1 MHKMRVAACLALLAA
16 LAGVRAANAGALEEG
31 AERYRPY
38 LIEGVASAL
47 AGARAL
53 RERAAAADLPGA
65 KKAVACRHAPAGSAR
80 RCSPR
85 ASSPSS
91 MPRSMP
97 GRTPIAASTP
107 SRRNCSAQAAPTSPP
122 MRRGSSNT

>member
-1 MHKMRVAACLALLAA
+1 MRVTACLALLAA
-16 LAGVRAANAGALEEG
+16 SAGVRAANAGALEDG

-65 KKAVACRHAPAGSAR
+65 RKAWLSAR
-80 RCSPR
+80 AGWERSEVFTAGLRPR
-85 ASSPSS
+85 A
-91 MPRSMP
+91 RCADRRLAER
-97 GRTPIAASTP
+97 GQRV
-107 SRRNCSAQAAPTSPP
+107 SRH
-122 MRRGSSNT
+122 RGETVRGG